1 LPLTVA
7 WRVCTVAPLAAGA
20 LLDGVALL
28 AGEPDA
34 TAAVTPP
41 MVAIAATATLAMMIL
56 GRCILTPDGVDY
68 VLSTNT
74 LSRDGRFS
82 ESRPVRL

>member
-1 LPLTVA
+1 
-7 WRVCTVAPLAAGA
+7 VAPVAAGA

-34 TAAVTPP
+34 RAAVVPP
-41 MVAIAATATLAMMIL
+41 MAASAATATLAMMIF
-56 GRCILTPDGVDY
+56 GRCILTPDGVDC

-74 LSRDGRFS
+74 LSRDSRFS
-82 ESRPVRL
+82 AADPACL